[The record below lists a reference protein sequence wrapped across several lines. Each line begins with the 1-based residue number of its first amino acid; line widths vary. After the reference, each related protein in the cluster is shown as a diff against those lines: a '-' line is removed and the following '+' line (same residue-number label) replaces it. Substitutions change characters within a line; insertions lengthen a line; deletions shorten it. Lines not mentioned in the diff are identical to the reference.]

1 MFHSSQSCI
10 SSGVLLFQ
18 VLLIIALELITLFEL
33 FRIRVCVD
41 FLHIEPFSQALKG
54 KLSGISHFSDL
65 AFVGLLDAVT
75 SNNVSRTV
83 A

>member
-1 MFHSSQSCI
+1 M
-10 SSGVLLFQ
+10 
-18 VLLIIALELITLFEL
+18 
-33 FRIRVCVD
+33 D